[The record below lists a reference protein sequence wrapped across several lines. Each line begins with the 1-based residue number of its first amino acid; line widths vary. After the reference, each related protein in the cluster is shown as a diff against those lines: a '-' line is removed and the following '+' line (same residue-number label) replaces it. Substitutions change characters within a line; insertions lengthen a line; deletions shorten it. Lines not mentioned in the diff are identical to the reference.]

1 MPWQRAVFGEFHRL
15 WNAIRET
22 ASKLEVPTASVETRT
37 PFELP
42 VRFHT
47 SSLEMLREIKSE
59 LASRTPNIFPLL
71 KQRSID
77 AFSACTSSPP

>member
-42 VRFHT
+42 VFPHVQLGNAARN
-47 SSLEMLREIKSE
+47 KK
-59 LASRTPNIFPLL
+59 RTD
-71 KQRSID
+71 QSD
-77 AFSACTSSPP
+77 AQHLPAAQTEKH